1 MPPITEMDCDVSGEI
16 GDSSGTSYGRAAG
29 SAKTKWQSHNISDVE
44 KKSVIIFDWD
54 DTLLASTFLSGEGY
68 RLDSTDP
75 LPEELYQQFR
85 QLETAVIAILTTA
98 LQYGLVRIITNA
110 ETGWVQM
117 SAEKWLPGVLPLLK
131 RMQVVSARSTYEGQ
145 FPTHQYHNAANRWKK
160 KQLSFLWKHSCF
172 EEQIRQAFELHKTG
186 ADLGVLSEAD
196 TNSATPRCI
205 KNVLS
210 FGDSQAEREAVHNVT
225 RNLKWTLTKSVKF
238 HERPTPEQLTRQI
251 ELVQNCFQTICSAN
265 EDMDLMLT
273 VTAKW

>member
-1 MPPITEMDCDVSGEI
+1 MDCEQLGGGSNDL
-16 GDSSGTSYGRAAG
+16 SSVHEGKAALQ
-29 SAKTKWQSHNISDVE
+29 KTKWHSQHIADIE
-44 KKSVIIFDWD
+44 KQSVIIFDWD

-75 LPEELYQQFR
+75 LPEELYAQFR
-85 QLETAVIAILTTA
+85 QLESAVIAILTTA
-98 LQYGLVRIITNA
+98 LQFGIVRIITNA

-117 SAEKWLPGVLPLLK
+117 SAEKWLPGVVPYLNQLE
-131 RMQVVSARSTYEGQ
+131 VVSARSTYEGQ
-145 FPTHQYHNAANRWKK
+145 FPTHQYHNAANRWK
-160 KQLSFLWKHSCF
+160 HSCF
-172 EEQIRQAFELHKTG
+172 EEQIRAAFELHKTG

-196 TNSATPRCI
+196 TNSATPKSIR
-205 KNVLS
+205 NVLS

-225 RNLKWTLTKSVKF
+225 RNLRWTLTKSVKF

-251 ELVQNCFQTICSAN
+251 ELVQNCFSTICSAN